1 MTDSSQSIGA
11 ALARIATN
19 VAVVTAAADGPPHG
33 VTANVWAEGADPP
46 LVLITLRNDGSTL
59 SRVITRGH
67 FAANVLGSD
76 QVDLAV
82 RFARAE
88 PHPGARFED
97 VKHRIIGKA
106 PVLDRCHAWFS
117 CAVDGTAPFGS
128 YTIVVGAVLEAGPGT
143 LAAPLLFH
151 GGGFHPLGGAEDER

>member
-1 MTDSSQSIGA
+1 MTAAANGIRA

-19 VAVVTAAADGPPHG
+19 VAVVTTVVDGTPHG
-33 VTANVWAEGADPP
+33 VTANVWAEGAEPP

-59 SRVITRGH
+59 ERLMARGR

-76 QVDLAV
+76 QTDLAV
-82 RFARAE
+82 RFARPEA
-88 PHPGARFED
+88 HPGARFDGVE
-97 VKHRIIGKA
+97 HRITSGA

-128 YTIVVGAVLEAGPGT
+128 YTIVVGAVLEAAAGS
-143 LAAPLLFH
+143 LAEPLVFH
-151 GGGFHPLGGAEDER
+151 SGGFHALGGAEVDR